1 VNGEEEGGDDMTSS
15 LTELRPPPTLPTE
28 PPAPIRR
35 QPSTIGYW
43 VAAIVAVL
51 GLTAALVWGA
61 VGTGNA
67 LDQIDTFD
75 RVAVPGQ
82 MTVSVTDPGT
92 QVVYYEGP
100 AVQARYADPTAN
112 ARYATRWNP
121 ATDATIVVRH
131 AAPAPTWQQLRLQV
145 TGPDGRLVPVST
157 YRSTTRYDR
166 TAGQLGR
173 AVARFEAATAGQ
185 YRVSATRAIETGATL
200 AVGGNFARDIAMTAL
215 GASVLGL
222 VTVLAAVLVAVIT
235 HQARSRT
242 TG

>member
-1 VNGEEEGGDDMTSS
+1 MTSS
-15 LTELRPPPTLPTE
+15 LTELRPPPTFPAE
-28 PPAPIRR
+28 PPARIRR

-43 VAAIVAVL
+43 IAAFVAVV
-51 GLTAALVWGA
+51 GLTAAFVWGA
-61 VGTGNA
+61 VGTSNA

-92 QVVYYEGP
+92 LIVYYEGP
-100 AVQARYADPTAN
+100 AVQARYADPSAN
-112 ARYATRWNP
+112 YRTATRWNP
-121 ATDATIVVRH
+121 ATDATIEGRY
-131 AAPAPTWQQLRLQV
+131 AATTPTWQQLRLQV

-157 YRSTTRYDR
+157 YRSTTRYDL

-173 AVARFEAATAGQ
+173 AVARFEAATAGH
-185 YRVSATRAIETGATL
+185 YRVSATRATETGATL
-200 AVGGNFARDIAMTAL
+200 AVGGNFARDIAVTAL

-235 HQARSRT
+235 YQARSRA

>member
-1 VNGEEEGGDDMTSS
+1 MTSS

-28 PPAPIRR
+28 PPARIRR

-61 VGTGNA
+61 VGTSNA

-75 RVAVPGQ
+75 RVAVPGA

-100 AVQARYADPTAN
+100 AVQARYAEPTAN
-112 ARYATRWNP
+112 YRTATRWNP
-121 ATDATIVVRH
+121 ATDATIEVRH
-131 AAPAPTWQQLRLQV
+131 AATAPTWQQLGLQV

-157 YRSTTRYDR
+157 YRSTARYDV
-166 TAGQLGR
+166 TPGQLGR

-200 AVGGNFARDIAMTAL
+200 AVGGNFAWDIATTTL

-235 HQARSRT
+235 YQARSRT